1 MREIIF
7 LLVTCCRISCRKCLK
22 PISRQIPW
30 NNKIHSTQAPPP
42 ASLHVPFPSG
52 NLVSFQFLPQKVCLK
67 SGEKKRRDLPSV
79 LHHCKRF
86 ALPTAR
92 QQQQQQQQQKMTVI
106 TVNKHKRQ
114 QQQQL
119 EQRLAATATTSANRS
134 HVLCVIQI
142 INIKR

>member
-30 NNKIHSTQAPPP
+30 NNKIHSTQAPLPS
-42 ASLHVPFPSG
+42 SLHVPFPSG

-86 ALPTAR
+86 ALPTAK
-92 QQQQQQQQQKMTVI
+92 QQQQQQQKMTVI
-106 TVNKHKRQ
+106 TVNTHKRQQ

-119 EQRLAATATTSANRS
+119 EQRLATTATTSANRS

>member
-30 NNKIHSTQAPPP
+30 NNKIHSTRAPLPSP
-42 ASLHVPFPSG
+42 LHVPFPSG

-67 SGEKKRRDLPSV
+67 SGEKKRDLPSV

-92 QQQQQQQQQKMTVI
+92 QQQQQQKMTVI

-114 QQQQL
+114 QQQQKQQQL